1 MMRLSVGQIL
11 KILLITLLPMEL
23 FSQRI
28 VDSNKILQ
36 NIQPVPQKIEAI
48 NQSIIIDKKFIP
60 VCAEKEEEKKAAD
73 YFTYI
78 LKKNVTRNIRFQ
90 VCGNKDVP
98 EDSWRIKL
106 RLVEFKEEF
115 VSEQYYSIKCLIH
128 KKEIEIA
135 SPSQLGL
142 LYAVSTFSKF
152 ITYENDSME
161 INLADIID
169 YPMYGRREFAAVLKS
184 YEVDDLLNFAL
195 MNKIETVA
203 ISETISSWNKLDD
216 EYKAVLEK
224 IKIWKE
230 RFGGPRIMQIY
241 NVHKNK
247 VIEISNPDDV
257 NKFKNIIKAGIENGV
272 DKIMI
277 KIDDTTSF
285 EFGQGYVLASEND
298 RNKFKTAA
306 EADCFLIN
314 ELNDWLKSEKYN
326 VELYYCPYFGN
337 NDDANY
343 GDINLYKNTPWEKDA
358 FEPFI
363 RDLKYIGLNLPENVY
378 VMWTGPRFVNEKITA
393 TDLNNWT
400 NRLEGRIP
408 FLADNSI
415 NDSSFSSPQIFAAWR
430 NNLPS
435 DFYLRT
441 AGNGVFVNCDL
452 SSEEQKASAVTA
464 NDYLWNPENYNPDK
478 SLNMAMTNLY
488 GKQTAEVLLRFKEA
502 EMELRKKI
510 GERQLWFEAD
520 SLWKTIRKVRF
531 ITEKNPSYY
540 QQNYNRFKAL
550 RLQIK
555 NSVPEPESKK
565 EFMEICFSLDKKR
578 KSILK
583 ELKKTNKELSTKI
596 EKLLVELPDFNNIQ

>member
-1 MMRLSVGQIL
+1 MMRLSVEQIV

-23 FSQRI
+23 FSQKI
-28 VDSNKILQ
+28 VNSNKIIQ
-36 NIQPVPQKIEAI
+36 NIQPVPQKIEVI
-48 NQSIIIDKKFIP
+48 NQSIVLGKKFIP
-60 VCAEKEEEKKAAD
+60 VCAEKEEEKKTAD
-73 YFTYI
+73 YFAYI
-78 LKKNVTRNIRFQ
+78 LKKNVTRNIPFR
-90 VCGNKDVP
+90 VCSNKDVP
-98 EDSWRIKL
+98 EDSWRIQLK
-106 RLVEFKEEF
+106 LVEFQEEF
-115 VSEQYYSIKCLIH
+115 VNEQYYSIKCLLQ
-128 KKEIEIA
+128 KKEIEIV

-142 LYAVSTFSKF
+142 LYAVSTFSKL
-152 ITYENDSME
+152 ITYENDSIE

-169 YPMYGRREFAAVLKS
+169 YPMYGRREYAAVLKS

-203 ISETISSWNKLDD
+203 ISETVFSWNKLGD

-224 IKIWKE
+224 IKTWKE
-230 RFGGPRIMQIY
+230 RFGGPRIMQVY
-241 NVHKNK
+241 NIHKNN

-257 NKFKNIIKAGIENGV
+257 NKFKNIVKAGIENGV
-272 DKIMI
+272 NKILI
-277 KIDDTTSF
+277 KTDDADSF
-285 EFGQGYVLASEND
+285 EFGQGYVLANEND
-298 RNKFKTAA
+298 RKKFKTVA

-314 ELNDWLKSEKYN
+314 ELNDWLKSEKYD
-326 VELYYCPYFGN
+326 VEFYYCPAFCSYE
-337 NDDANY
+337 DANY

-358 FEPFI
+358 FEPLNK
-363 RDLKYIGLNLPENVY
+363 DLKYIGLNLPENVY
-378 VMWTGPRFVNEKITA
+378 VMWKGSLAGNEKIALTA
-393 TDLNNWT
+393 FNDWIDK
-400 NRLEGRIP
+400 LEGKIP

-415 NDSSFSSPQIFAAWR
+415 NDSSFSSPQIFTAWR

-435 DFYLRT
+435 HFYLRT

-452 SSEEQKASAVTA
+452 SSEELKASAVTA

-478 SLNMAMTNLY
+478 SLNMAMNNLY
-488 GKQTAEVLLRFKEA
+488 GKQTAEILHRFKEA
-502 EMELRKKI
+502 EIELRKKI

-520 SLWKTIRKVRF
+520 SLWKTVRKIRF

-565 EFMEICFSLDKKR
+565 EFTEECVSMDKKR

-583 ELKKTNKELSTKI
+583 ELGKTNKELSTKI